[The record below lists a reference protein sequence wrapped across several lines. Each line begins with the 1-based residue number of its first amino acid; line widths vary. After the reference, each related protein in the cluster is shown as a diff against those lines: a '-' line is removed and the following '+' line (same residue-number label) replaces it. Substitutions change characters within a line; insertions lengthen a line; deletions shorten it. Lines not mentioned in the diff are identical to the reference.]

1 MVRDFVENGSVGAES
16 WCSSDSDSGLL
27 DLAQCAKKIHSLR
40 HSTDQSESDLFTT
53 LRSLVLSIGET
64 DLQYLKASPCNCSC
78 IRSLLVKLFRVSG
91 YDAGICIAKWEASG
105 KVPGG
110 DHEYIDIVSYGNGG
124 SCERT
129 IIDIDFR
136 SHFEIAR
143 AVESYD
149 AMLNAL
155 PMVYIGNI
163 SKLKQFLQVMVEA
176 AKSSLKQ
183 NSMPFPPWRSLAY
196 LQSKWQSA
204 YERKLNVDD
213 HKVCSSCL
221 DHSQCVEHLKRMKTL
236 LQSETEAE
244 RLFKPIINESTWRVK
259 IDGRRRLVYGS

>member
-1 MVRDFVENGSVGAES
+1 M
-16 WCSSDSDSGLL
+16 
-27 DLAQCAKKIHSLR
+27 R

-105 KVPGG
+105 KVPGGKVQHFFDRCPIMYFYQLTWTYCILLSFFSPATG